1 MSVETDDLRRIIR
14 GAKQA
19 VIAAQECENRALQN
33 MHDVMAERDRL
44 RVALLAAWETYIA
57 DQYGPLQCDCDPS
70 VGINGCL
77 VCEIRDLVDTRQE
90 ESL

>member
-1 MSVETDDLRRIIR
+1 MNDITE
-14 GAKQA
+14 
-19 VIAAQECENRALQN
+19 
-33 MHDVMAERDRL
+33 RL
-44 RVALLAAWETYIA
+44 RDPKAMQKWWDQYGMDAANEIERLRAALLAAWETYIA